1 MWMGGNVPLGYDLG
15 DRKLVVNEIEAD
27 LVRQIFT
34 RYLKLGSI
42 PKLANALAKEGI
54 TSKRHVARSGRVRGG
69 TQFSCGA
76 LSHILSNRIYLG
88 EIVHRGKIN
97 AGEHDLIVPRKLFGA
112 VQDRI
117 AGNRWARTRRKT
129 RAATCPLTGRI
140 FDQDGRSMRP
150 SFSYG
155 RGKRTYRYY
164 VSETLLPNG
173 AIGHTGNM
181 GGRRISATRLERV
194 LADRLAPLLPKDSDA
209 LDPFAAIRKV
219 TCSERGI
226 RIALDL
232 APLRSEGVCDD
243 ILLGCAQHH
252 FDSSARIGDDA
263 LHLAIDAAGVRL
275 GKSIRPAK
283 EMLDKVEA
291 GSVLADLV
299 RITHRTLGRL
309 NASPLEPT
317 QHSSMTAPTNA
328 WGRDRIAIGLLAP
341 DIQKG
346 LLLGTA
352 PAGLDP
358 DKLVGGD
365 LPLDW
370 DEQRRVLGFT

>member
-1 MWMGGNVPLGYDLG
+1 M
-15 DRKLVVNEIEAD
+15 
-27 LVRQIFT
+27 
-34 RYLKLGSI
+34 S
-42 PKLANALAKEGI
+42 
-54 TSKRHVARSGRVRGG
+54 ARACVRGG

-88 EIVHRGKIN
+88 EIVHRGKIH
-97 AGEHDLIVPRKLFGA
+97 AGEHDPIVPRKLFGA

-155 RGKRTYRYY
+155 RGKRTYRCY

-219 TCSERGI
+219 TCSEREI

-243 ILLGCAQHH
+243 ILLGRAQHH

-328 WGRDRIAIGLLAP
+328 
-341 DIQKG
+341 
-346 LLLGTA
+346 
-352 PAGLDP
+352 
-358 DKLVGGD
+358 
-365 LPLDW
+365 
-370 DEQRRVLGFT
+370 